1 MALYECVIL
10 MRQEISAQQVDTLI
24 EEMSGVIT
32 QGGGS
37 VLKKENWGLRT
48 LAYRVKKNRK
58 AHYVL
63 LNLDTPS
70 AAVKEMERQMGI
82 NEDVLRHLTLRVEA
96 LDPEP
101 SVVLQFKGE
110 REGRDGRDGGR
121 DGRPPRRDDRP
132 REDRPRRSEGAE
144 F

>member
-10 MRQEISAQQVDTLI
+10 ARQEISTQQVDTLI

-37 VLKKENWGLRT
+37 VAKKENWGLRS

-63 LNLDTPS
+63 LNIDAPS

-82 NEDVLRHLTLRVEA
+82 NEDVLRHLTIRVDVHE
-96 LDPEP
+96 EGP
-101 SVVLQFKGE
+101 SAVLQSKGD
-110 REGRDGRDGGR
+110 REGREGGR
-121 DGRPPRRDDRP
+121 GDRPRRDDRF
-132 REDRPRRSEGAE
+132 RRDGVE
-144 F
+144 

>member
-10 MRQEISAQQVDTLI
+10 ARQEISTQQVDTLI
-24 EEMSGVIT
+24 EELSGVIT
-32 QGGGS
+32 QGGGT
-37 VLKKENWGLRT
+37 VAKKENWGLRS

-82 NEDVLRHLTLRVEA
+82 NEDILRHLTIRVDA
-96 LDPEP
+96 LEEGP
-101 SVVLQFKGE
+101 SAVLQSKGD
-110 REGRDGRDGGR
+110 REGREGGR
-121 DGRPPRRDDRP
+121 GDRPRRDDRF
-132 REDRPRRSEGAE
+132 RRDGVE
-144 F
+144 